1 MVHSAPSL
9 CSIREND
16 TNLVSTHL
24 RFFSHPQISLEA
36 PGTVKPQLI
45 VQLKWIDCHPF
56 SEIIVWLRETKLIV
70 GEKAEEHVVQQETR
84 IKLVSFGV
92 RGFIAIASR
101 PSATDVGGFSNAD
114 TAVADHENT
123 LDV

>member
-45 VQLKWIDCHPF
+45 V
-56 SEIIVWLRETKLIV
+56 

-101 PSATDVGGFSNAD
+101 PSTTDVGGFSNAD